1 MVKFAFYF
9 HLAEKS
15 LMQQRERIDAKFR
28 ESPTPPIGEN
38 SSPVPNASENRTD
51 DEKLKSQLSPLKE
64 ELRKNST
71 RSPLPIK
78 KRRLH
83 NTLSTTSSHQSTPS
97 QSPVPQPKKAQS
109 ISNPKRFTKKARLVA
124 TPSTSS
130 SSCAV
135 PSLKHRAQDYITEHD
150 VAETLIHFR
159 QSSRCNTPA
168 TVEQDSAATSS
179 TSESEQ
185 SSCSKAAEPKGN
197 SPLSCDFYPAKRGN
211 IRINERES
219 RKEF

>member
-1 MVKFAFYF
+1 MVKFAYYF
-9 HLAEKS
+9 HLAERAQMNKVDG
-15 LMQQRERIDAKFR
+15 EFR

-38 SSPVPNASENRTD
+38 LSPVPNASENRTD

-83 NTLSTTSSHQSTPS
+83 NTVSNPSTPS
-97 QSPVPQPKKAQS
+97 QSPVPQPKTQKAEF

-124 TPSTSS
+124 IASTSS
-130 SSCAV
+130 SAV
-135 PSLKHRAQDYITEHD
+135 RSLKHRAQDYITEHD

-185 SSCSKAAEPKGN
+185 SSCSKVTEPKGKN
-197 SPLSCDFYPAKRGN
+197 SHSCDFLFCQARKYENKR
-211 IRINERES
+211 ESEKES
-219 RKEF
+219 RKEV

>member
-9 HLAEKS
+9 HLAKIEKP
-15 LMQQRERIDAKFR
+15 LMRETKIDGKFR

-51 DEKLKSQLSPLKE
+51 DEKLKSQFSPLKE

-83 NTLSTTSSHQSTPS
+83 NALSTTSSRQSTPS
-97 QSPVPQPKKAQS
+97 QSPVTVPQPKKAQS

-124 TPSTSS
+124 SSSS
-130 SSCAV
+130 SSCAGV

-159 QSSRCNTPA
+159 QQQSSRCNTPA

-185 SSCSKAAEPKGN
+185 SSCSKAAAEPKGN
-197 SPLSCDFYPAKRGN
+197 FQLMRLM
-211 IRINERES
+211 
-219 RKEF
+219 

>member
-9 HLAEKS
+9 HLAKIEKP
-15 LMQQRERIDAKFR
+15 LMRTKKIDRKFR

-83 NTLSTTSSHQSTPS
+83 SALSTTSSRQSTPS
-97 QSPVPQPKKAQS
+97 QSPVPQPKKAKS

-124 TPSTSS
+124 TSSSSS
-130 SSCAV
+130 SSCASV

-159 QSSRCNTPA
+159 QQQSSRCNTPA

-197 SPLSCDFYPAKRGN
+197 FQLMRLM
-211 IRINERES
+211 
-219 RKEF
+219 